1 MNSKEARSAVVQGIL
16 ERHHAPRAAAHYTKR
31 LNLQRDELLAMI
43 SSIPK
48 LSPLATAQFLV
59 ELDGQIL
66 STNERLRHFL
76 WPAHEQIQL
85 KHVRH
90 LCKWVRKWRRS
101 KKRAVGCAL
110 SSYGLMLLVLYYLQR
125 VGLLPVL
132 DCSAYVVESRSTL
145 ECLTEHDIDERLD
158 AIGKNFVS
166 VNEHP
171 KHVHDWRV
179 LRRGFFR
186 FFTCEFDYDQTVVS
200 LRTTDVVSKASKG
213 WAQQSSPRLSVE
225 DPVEIGRDLGGLCSR
240 RALGRLR
247 CAFAHVCVVL
257 ADKEEEEEEAK
268 LGVEC
273 FSRSEKQSVET
284 ELLASWAYEDEE
296 DQDAHEQQA
305 EGFLK
310 KQVESSD
317 SRKNVY
323 ILELDEL
330 CAYLSIPPYRRLV
343 LIQVFGLAPH
353 QTRLGFDDF
362 VRFLQSAAVQAA
374 RKERQQDEGGLP
386 IPPPRSARR
395 FQLSKVVVPFDPLR
409 MHQAVAHAPPAPGLW
424 KKREIT
430 IQERITEYT
439 KIDEKGQPQRLVE
452 KERHQT
458 EVMHMESLDGEFA
471 HREITQFEQTEHL
484 NDEMVHLDH
493 GREEFLHLKSRHDEI
508 SRFES
513 SVPAGGSG
521 SGGGGRPEECEQQ
534 PPSPT
539 IKRDP
544 SAGCSGFDNI
554 ANEDDEE
561 AASHAE
567 AAGQNQQVTEEVAQQ
582 T

>member
-1 MNSKEARSAVVQGIL
+1 MYGISANGFANGA
-16 ERHHAPRAAAHYTKR
+16 APRS
-31 LNLQRDELLAMI
+31 EL
-43 SSIPK
+43 
-48 LSPLATAQFLV
+48 
-59 ELDGQIL
+59 
-66 STNERLRHFL
+66 
-76 WPAHEQIQL
+76 
-85 KHVRH
+85 
-90 LCKWVRKWRRS
+90 
-101 KKRAVGCAL
+101 
-110 SSYGLMLLVLYYLQR
+110 
-125 VGLLPVL
+125 
-132 DCSAYVVESRSTL
+132 SA
-145 ECLTEHDIDERLD
+145 
-158 AIGKNFVS
+158 
-166 VNEHP
+166 
-171 KHVHDWRV
+171 HVHDWRV

-186 FFTCEFDYDQTVVS
+186 FFTCEFDYDQTV
-200 LRTTDVVSKASKG
+200 
-213 WAQQSSPRLSVE
+213 
-225 DPVEIGRDLGGLCSR
+225 
-240 RALGRLR
+240 
-247 CAFAHVCVVL
+247 
-257 ADKEEEEEEAK
+257 EEEEEEAK

-305 EGFLK
+305 EG
-310 KQVESSD
+310 
-317 SRKNVY
+317 
-323 ILELDEL
+323 
-330 CAYLSIPPYRRLV
+330 
-343 LIQVFGLAPH
+343 
-353 QTRLGFDDF
+353 
-362 VRFLQSAAVQAA
+362 SAAVQAA

>member
-1 MNSKEARSAVVQGIL
+1 MDSKEARSAVVQGIL

-76 WPAHEQIQL
+76 AHEQIQL
-85 KHVRH
+85 KHVRY

-125 VGLLPVL
+125 MGLLPVL
-132 DCSAYVVESRSTL
+132 DCSAYVVENRSTL

-158 AIGKNFVS
+158 AIDKNFVS

-200 LRTTDVVSKASKG
+200 LRTTDVVSKASKDDISTRG
-213 WAQQSSPRLSVE
+213 DSE
-225 DPVEIGRDLGGLCSR
+225 PVHSTGNHNSAREAREAER
-240 RALGRLR
+240 RVKLQHFLVLR
-247 CAFAHVCVVL
+247 AFNL
-257 ADKEEEEEEAK
+257 RRPKET
-268 LGVEC
+268 L
-273 FSRSEKQSVET
+273 
-284 ELLASWAYEDEE
+284 
-296 DQDAHEQQA
+296 HEQFQ
-305 EGFLK
+305 FLK

-353 QTRLGFDDF
+353 QTQLGFDDF

-395 FQLSKVVVPFDPLR
+395 FQLSKAVVPFDPLR

-513 SVPAGGSG
+513 SVPSGGSG

-567 AAGQNQQVTEEVAQQ
+567 AADQNQQVTEEEVAQQ